1 MKFIE
6 NQNTWETC
14 ISALNE
20 LDLSSMHIHQKSTD
34 ILNES
39 DHKKITDAI
48 ANMAKYSAKE
58 DGTFEKSIQR
68 PIMEDGRKGRNCRKS
83 YFFRMARH
91 YWLQEK
97 LTMEDYSKER
107 ILCATIHSYIGN
119 VYYFPIRK
127 DVFKGVFELGMK
139 LVEKRECDIF
149 CDDFLKEIEN
159 QFSLY
164 KNMESSC
171 QQQMDVLTG
180 MMRLIKVYL
189 KYLKEKSYTLVDEH
203 CLLTCGDNILRI
215 AMFHYLIVL

>member
-83 YFFRMARH
+83 YFSVWQGIIGCRKNLQWKTIARRE
-91 YWLQEK
+91 YCVL
-97 LTMEDYSKER
+97 R
-107 ILCATIHSYIGN
+107 FILI
-119 VYYFPIRK
+119 
-127 DVFKGVFELGMK
+127 
-139 LVEKRECDIF
+139 
-149 CDDFLKEIEN
+149 
-159 QFSLY
+159 
-164 KNMESSC
+164 
-171 QQQMDVLTG
+171 
-180 MMRLIKVYL
+180 
-189 KYLKEKSYTLVDEH
+189 
-203 CLLTCGDNILRI
+203 
-215 AMFHYLIVL
+215 